1 MPQQDAEQIKERIVF
16 FLRKKGASLP
26 VHIAKDIQANSLFT
40 SAFLSELYSE
50 KRIRMSDMRV
60 GSSPVYYLPGQDY
73 MLERF
78 SEHLKS
84 KEKDAFALLKE
95 RKFLRDEGLH
105 PAIRVALR
113 AITDFAI
120 PFHRNS
126 KMYWRYYLVPE
137 AEFTEEKV
145 PQIVQPKIEVAQEKP
160 EPSKEIKVIEPIE
173 EKIEIIVHSET
184 NDANNSII
192 PSVGR
197 VGWEEKEEPKPE
209 KKPEKKEV
217 KKPKPKPKKANAD
230 KKEEGFFIKVK
241 EYLSKKS
248 IEILDIEGIKKDELV
263 LRIKKDKKE
272 ELLIA
277 YNKKKISEDD
287 IIKAHKKAKEAD
299 LPYSILNI
307 SGIPKKM
314 QDTIDALRDISSI
327 EKI

>member
-1 MPQQDAEQIKERIVF
+1 MRYSPSTLTLCFINPLSLNISESSSTCFLYLPSRGFNASKESINLCGLTNLKEFVYHNNLYNNRLLEYSMPQQDAEQIKERIVF

-126 KMYWRYYLVPE
+126 KIYWRYYLVPE

-145 PQIVQPKIEVAQEKP
+145 TQIVQPKIEVAQEKP

-197 VGWEEKEEPKPE
+197 VGWEQKEEPKPE
-209 KKPEKKEV
+209 K
-217 KKPKPKPKKANAD
+217 
-230 KKEEGFFIKVK
+230 
-241 EYLSKKS
+241 
-248 IEILDIEGIKKDELV
+248 
-263 LRIKKDKKE
+263 
-272 ELLIA
+272 
-277 YNKKKISEDD
+277 
-287 IIKAHKKAKEAD
+287 
-299 LPYSILNI
+299 
-307 SGIPKKM
+307 
-314 QDTIDALRDISSI
+314 
-327 EKI
+327 

>member
-16 FLRKKGASLP
+16 FLRKRGASLP
-26 VHIAKDIQANSLFT
+26 VHIAKEIQANSLFT

-50 KRIRMSDMRV
+50 KRINMSDMRV
-60 GSSPVYYLPGQDY
+60 GSSPVYYLPGQNY

-84 KEKDAFALLKE
+84 KEKDAYILLKE
-95 RKFLRDEGLH
+95 KKFLRDEGLH

-126 KMYWRYYLVPE
+126 KIYWRYYLVPE
-137 AEFTEEKV
+137 AEFTEEAV
-145 PQIVQPKIEVAQEKP
+145 LQIVQIPLENKEEKP
-160 EPSKEIKVIEPIE
+160 ASVLEVKKVEPIA
-173 EKIEIIVHSET
+173 EKIEIIINPET
-184 NDANNSII
+184 HEDAHKLT
-192 PSVGR
+192 PLT
-197 VGWEEKEEPKPE
+197 EPITEIKPE
-209 KKPEKKEV
+209 KKPEKKET

-230 KKEEGFFIKVK
+230 KKEEGFFNKVK

-263 LRIKKDKKE
+263 LRIKKEKKE

-299 LPYSILNI
+299 LPYSILNL

-314 QDTIDALRDISSI
+314 QETIDALRDISSI